1 MVRTNEG
8 GSVLS
13 FVVVGVVILL
23 MLVGGIFAVRQLT
36 SQPAPLT
43 QEPAKTTPEQAKPQ
57 EQKPQESTKPSSSEK
72 EQAATPQTQTPAAS
86 NPELPKTGPTE
97 TVGFTLVLALIT
109 LAGVSYFRSRQ
120 ALRSSL

>member
-13 FVVVGVVILL
+13 FVIVGVVILL
-23 MLVGGIFAVRQLT
+23 LLVGSIFAVRQLT
-36 SQPAPLT
+36 SQPAPLA
-43 QEPAKTTPEQAKPQ
+43 QEPAKTTPEQTKPQ
-57 EQKPQESTKPSSSEK
+57 EQKPEESTKPSSSEK
-72 EQAATPQTQTPAAS
+72 EQASTPQAQTPTAS

-97 TVGFTLVLALIT
+97 TLGVTLGLMLIT
-109 LAGVSYFRSRQ
+109 LAGVSYVRSRQ